1 MRGVVKLHYACK
13 APLQADVSQLSF
25 FTMFFFQPARRH
37 ARFCIPLFFFSF
49 QLAAQT
55 ADDSISLKTVVIQA
69 TRAGASSPVPHN
81 NISDE
86 KLARFHQ
93 AQDVPYLLS
102 TMPSVVENSDAGT
115 GIGYTGLRIR
125 GSDPTRVNVTI
136 NGVPLND
143 AESQGVFWVNL
154 PDLASSASEIQ
165 VQRGVG
171 SSTNGAGSFGATVNL
186 DLSSI
191 SPTPF
196 ATLSQTL
203 GSFGT
208 SKSSMYLGSGLLNKH
223 LAFSARLSTV
233 RSNGYVDRA
242 AAKLNGLHVS
252 GAYIDDKQSLTAHL
266 LSGKEITYQ
275 AWNGLPVQYAD
286 VDSLRTYNS
295 AGAEK
300 PGEPYNNEVDD
311 YTQRHYL
318 LHYKRLLGGGFGLQ
332 LNGHYTRGF
341 GYFEQYKG
349 RQDFANYGLE
359 YPVLGDSVLEATDL
373 VRRRWLDNHFYGG
386 TFALRRAFAEGS
398 VLLLGGALSRY
409 EGRHYGEV
417 IWAQY
422 GINKDHVYYD
432 NDAAKNDGNVFLKYD
447 WAVNSNLNLMAD
459 MQYRFVKYSFL
470 GYNQD
475 LENVNQTADLH
486 FFNPKIGYQWRFT
499 PRWTTNGFFGVANRE
514 PNREDYTQSSPSSR
528 PKSERLYDLELG
540 VKTTRETWSLGL
552 NAFGMYYRNQLVL
565 DGKLNDVGAFTR
577 TNVPESYR
585 AGLEL
590 EGLWQM
596 APKWSLQ
603 GNATVSRNRAVAF
616 TEYTDNWDTGEQLA
630 AEHNNTPLAFSPGLI
645 AQAEIAWLVLE
656 NNRHVFTTSLRGKYV
671 GEQYLDNTGNEIT
684 TLPDYFTAD
693 LRLNYD
699 IKNLWGGELS
709 FILSVN
715 NLLNARYFNNGWTYR
730 FQSPSYDPRPDDPY
744 ARLEQGNTYNLT
756 GLFPQAGR
764 NIMATVLLR
773 L

>member
-1 MRGVVKLHYACK
+1 MKLHYACE

-25 FTMFFFQPARRH
+25 LTMFFSNH
-37 ARFCIPLFFFSF
+37 ARCNALFSIPLFLFTHH
-49 QLAAQT
+49 LAAQQ

-81 NISDE
+81 NLSAE
-86 KLARFHQ
+86 KLARYHQ

-125 GSDPTRVNVTI
+125 GSDPTRINVTI

-154 PDLASSASEIQ
+154 PDLAASASEIQ

-186 DLSSI
+186 DLSRI

-208 SKSSMYLGSGLLNKH
+208 SKSSIYLGSGLVNNH

-233 RSNGYVDRA
+233 RSDGFVDRA
-242 AAKLNGLHVS
+242 SAKLNGLHVS
-252 GAYIDDKQSLTAHL
+252 GAYIDEKQSLTAHM

-275 AWNGLPVQYAD
+275 AWNGLPVQYAN

-295 AGAEK
+295 AGGEK
-300 PGEPYNNEVDD
+300 AGEPYNNEVDD
-311 YTQRHYL
+311 YTQRHFL
-318 LHYKRLLGGGFGLQ
+318 LHYKRLLGGGFSLQ

-341 GYFEQYKG
+341 GYFEQYKAG
-349 RQDFANYGLE
+349 QNFADYGLP
-359 YPVLGDSVLEATDL
+359 YPVLGDSTLETTDL
-373 VRRRWLDNHFYGG
+373 VRRRWLDNHFYGA
-386 TFALRRAFAEGS
+386 TFALRRSFAEGS
-398 VLLLGGALSRY
+398 VLLLGGAMSRY
-409 EGRHYGEV
+409 EGRHFGEV

-422 GINKDHVYYD
+422 AIDKDYLYYD
-432 NDAAKNDGNVFLKYD
+432 NDGAKDDGNVFLKYD
-447 WAVNSNLNLMAD
+447 WALSSTLSLMAD
-459 MQYRFVKYSFL
+459 VQYRFVKYSFL

-475 LENVNQTADLH
+475 LENVDQTADLH
-486 FFNPKIGYQWRFT
+486 FFNPKLGLMWRFS
-499 PRWTTNGFFGVANRE
+499 PRWTSTAFFGVANRE
-514 PNREDYTQSSPSSR
+514 PNREDFTQSSPQSR
-528 PKSERLYDLELG
+528 PTSERLYNLELG
-540 VKTTRETWSLGL
+540 VKTARETWNLGL
-552 NAFGMYYRNQLVL
+552 NAFGMYYRDQLVL

-585 AGLEL
+585 AGMEL
-590 EGLWQM
+590 EGAWQIT
-596 APKWSLQ
+596 PKWSLQ
-603 GNATVSRNRAVAF
+603 GNSSLSQNRAVVF
-616 TEYTDNWDTGEQLA
+616 TEYIDNWDTGEQLVVD
-630 AEHNNTPLAFSPGLI
+630 HKNTPLAFSPSLI
-645 AQAEIAWLVLE
+645 AQAEVSWTAVE
-656 NNRHVFTTSLRGKYV
+656 NNRHRFTTSLRGKYV
-671 GEQYLDNTGNEIT
+671 GEQFLDNTGNKIT
-684 TLPDYFTAD
+684 TLPGYFVTD
-693 LRLNYD
+693 LRFNYD
-699 IKNLWGGELS
+699 INNILGGDLS

-715 NLLNARYFNNGWTYR
+715 NLLDARYFANGWTYR
-730 FQSPSYDPRPDDPY
+730 FQSPSYDPRGDDPY
-744 ARLEQGNTYNLT
+744 ARLEQGDTYDLT
-756 GLFPQAGR
+756 GLFPQAGV
-764 NIMATVLLR
+764 NFMATVILR

>member
-1 MRGVVKLHYACK
+1 M
-13 APLQADVSQLSF
+13 SI
-25 FTMFFFQPARRH
+25 FQPAHRY
-37 ARFCIPLFFFSF
+37 ARFLIPLFLFSS
-49 QLAAQT
+49 QLVAQT
-55 ADDSISLKTVVIQA
+55 AEDSISLKTVVIQA

-81 NISDE
+81 NLSAE
-86 KLARFHQ
+86 KLARYHQ

-186 DLSSI
+186 DLSRI

-203 GSFGT
+203 GSFRT
-208 SKSSMYLGSGLLNKH
+208 SKSSLYMGSGLLNNH
-223 LAFSARLSTV
+223 FAFSARLSTV
-233 RSNGYVDRA
+233 RSDGYVDRA
-242 AAKLNGLHVS
+242 SAKLNGLHVS
-252 GAYIDDKQSLTAHL
+252 GAYIDDKQSFTAHL

-318 LHYKRLLGGGFGLQ
+318 LHYKRLLGSGFSLQ

-349 RQDFANYGLE
+349 SQDFADYALD
-359 YPVLGDSVLEATDL
+359 YPVLGDSTLENTDL

-386 TFALRRAFAEGS
+386 TFALRRGFAEGN
-398 VLLLGGALSRY
+398 VLMLGGAFSRY
-409 EGRHYGEV
+409 EGRHYGEI
-417 IWAQY
+417 IWAEY
-422 GINKDHVYYD
+422 AIPKDYVYYD
-432 NDAAKNDGNVFLKYD
+432 NNAAKNDGNVFLKYD
-447 WAVNSNLNLMAD
+447 WTVNNKLSLMAD
-459 MQYRFVKYSFL
+459 MQYRFVQYNFL

-475 LENVNQTADLH
+475 LENVDQKADLH
-486 FFNPKIGYQWRFT
+486 FFNPKAGYLLRLT
-499 PRWTTNGFFGVANRE
+499 PHWTTMGFFGVANRE
-514 PNREDYTQSSPSSR
+514 PNREDFTQSSPQSR
-528 PKSERLYDLELG
+528 PKPERLYNLELG
-540 VKTTRETWSLGL
+540 VKTNRENWNLGL
-552 NAFGMYYRNQLVL
+552 NVFGMYYRDQLVL

-585 AGLEL
+585 AGFEL
-590 EGLWQM
+590 EGVWQM
-596 APKWSLQ
+596 AQQWSMQ
-603 GNATVSRNRAVAF
+603 GNATLSQNRALTF
-616 TEYTDNWDTGEQLA
+616 DEYIDNWDTFEQQVV
-630 AEHNNTPLAFSPGLI
+630 EHKNTPLAFSPSWI
-645 AQAEIAWLVLE
+645 AQAEILWMAVE
-656 NNRHVFTTSLRGKYV
+656 NNRHRFTTSLRGKYV
-671 GEQYLDNTGNEIT
+671 GKQYLDNTGNEIT
-684 TLPDYFTAD
+684 TLPDYFTTD
-693 LRLNYD
+693 IRFNYD
-699 IKNLWGGELS
+699 IKNIWGGELS

-715 NLLNARYFNNGWTYR
+715 NLLDAGYFNNGWTYR
-730 FQSPSYDPRPDDPY
+730 FQSPSYDPRTDDPY